1 MGRIKGENWFRFL
14 RECAANTDTPA
25 ARFELRERT
34 QDGSSS
40 LMPFAIPDTW
50 DDEFLWRRT
59 SELTA
64 YAQDDTN
71 NSETG
76 RRSYFLLALDAQGE
90 VLNRSAQ
97 IRFHSERNALD
108 DEGGGVELEAAN
120 PKGLLAQHMRH
131 TEGMVRITMAATQ
144 SQIQQLSELNARM
157 MREKMEVE
165 EKRLDLIVEMEKLL
179 SERHRRELDE
189 KREASREARLDQLM
203 GQVQNLAPALMA
215 RLLPGQAIAGD
226 NAAKALANSVKGLVS
241 DMPPEKMQALADLL
255 GPEKGAGFV
264 EILNLIERIEAGTP
278 ADGGNGAPGVH

>member
-1 MGRIKGENWFRFL
+1 MARVKGDGWFRFL
-14 RECAANTDTPA
+14 REHLSSEVPA

-34 QDGSSS
+34 QDGSASV
-40 LMPFAIPDTW
+40 LPFALPETW
-50 DDEFLWRRT
+50 DDELLWRRVA
-59 SELTA
+59 ELTA
-64 YAQDDTN
+64 YSQDDTN

-76 RRSYFLLALDAQGE
+76 RRSYFILALDANGDA
-90 VLNRSAQ
+90 LSRSNQ
-97 IRFHSERNALD
+97 IRYTSERDVLD
-108 DEGGGVELEAAN
+108 DGGGVELEAAN

-131 TEGMVRITMAATQ
+131 TEGMIRITMAATQ
-144 SQIQQLSELNARM
+144 SQIQQLSELNQRM

-179 SERHRRELDE
+179 SERHRRELEEQRE
-189 KREASREARLDQLM
+189 KNKEARLDALM

-226 NAAKALANSVKGLVS
+226 NAAKALASSVKGLVS

-278 ADGGNGAPGVH
+278 ADAGNGAQGVH